1 MPFRGV
7 PREVAP
13 PFEKHRDSLNSI
25 PATRHIDQAHAG
37 NRRAAPAR
45 GQMWVAGEYREQLA
59 RAGLDSFEAVMSSD
73 QGTLLRT
80 LPDRENWRLELVAG
94 DARRAMYLKR
104 HRQRS
109 LAHWLRARLGIGPG
123 VTAGRTE
130 AENAAQLQQS
140 GIEAMRLVA
149 YGECLRRDGLAES
162 FVLTE
167 ELAGFTQLDHFLR
180 QRFAAAAEQPHRDRH
195 LEQLSR
201 HVADVAAR
209 FHREGFNHRDFYCCH
224 FFIRERRPG
233 EFDVRLIDLQRVE
246 RRRRLR
252 RRWIVKDLAQL
263 AYSAPSERI
272 TCTLRMAFIKRYLGV
287 RRLRPADKRLIR
299 QVLAKQRS
307 LVRRHGV
314 HP

>member
-1 MPFRGV
+1 MTRRFD
-7 PREVAP
+7 EA
-13 PFEKHRDSLNSI
+13 HADSL
-25 PATRHIDQAHAG
+25 
-37 NRRAAPAR
+37 RAAPSH

-59 RAGLDSFEAVMSSD
+59 RAGLTSFEAVMSSD
-73 QGTLLRT
+73 QGMLLRT
-80 LPDRENWRLELVAG
+80 LPDRENWRLELTQG
-94 DARRAMYLKR
+94 HARRALYLKR

-130 AENAAQLQQS
+130 AENAIHLQQS
-140 GIEAMRLVA
+140 GIDAMRLVA
-149 YGECLRRDGLAES
+149 FGEGLHRNGLAES

-167 ELAGFTQLDHFLR
+167 ELTGFTQLDHFLR
-180 QRFAAAAEQPHRDRH
+180 RRFAPATAQPQRDRQ
-195 LEQLSR
+195 LERLIRS
-201 HVADVAAR
+201 VAVVAAH
-209 FHREGFNHRDFYCCH
+209 FHRAGFNHRDFYCCH
-224 FFIRERRPG
+224 FFIRERRLG
-233 EFDVRLIDLQRVE
+233 EFEVRLIDLQRVE

-263 AYSAPSERI
+263 AYSAPNERI
-272 TCTLRMAFIKRYLGV
+272 TCTRRMAFIKHYLGV
-287 RRLRPADKRLIR
+287 RRLGPAHKRLIR